1 MLPRVVFLNGPPKVG
16 KDYLGQFLTN
26 EFGYQKLKMTRP
38 MDLSLQALLGVSDEE
53 YRIYREE
60 AKDVPQEE
68 FSGLSFRQV
77 LIDFSEEF
85 CKPRFGDRF
94 FGRRGADFICSES
107 KYRYVI
113 TDSGFPAEAREI
125 VDRVGDTDCLLVR
138 LYADGC
144 DFASDSRGY
153 LFDIGCKEIRFT
165 NEKTDKATEDFLN
178 LFHTLD

>member
-1 MLPRVVFLNGPPKVG
+1 MPPRVVFLNGPPKVG
-16 KDYLGQFLTN
+16 KDYLGQALID
-26 EFGYQKLKMTRP
+26 EFDYHKLKMTRP
-38 MDLSLQALLGVSDEE
+38 MDLSLQALLGVSDKE
-53 YRIYREE
+53 YSVYREE
-60 AKDVPQEE
+60 LKDDPQEE
-68 FSGLSFRQV
+68 FCGLSFRQV

-113 TDSGFPAEAREI
+113 TDSGFPAEAKEI

-153 LFDIGCKEIRFT
+153 LFDIGCKEISFF
-165 NEKTDKATEDFLN
+165 NSKTEESSQEFLD
-178 LFHTLD
+178 LFRE